1 MNLLDKILRSD
12 LFLIVVSTLKITS
25 FVSLLLTGG
34 SFFIYSIGYAF
45 LYGYYFSGELTQ
57 TNTWLEIVTVIVPFP
72 FYSVLLVSSI
82 VIISAF
88 YLFHIVKL
96 LKSKKLP
103 DFILFI
109 LFWLFLN
116 VLLTVIFTGA
126 ITLTNL
132 LYLSLFWIVPIFL
145 AMTTVIFKKIANEEL
160 SLSIVSALVYAAIT
174 NHYIQIIF
182 KEEFFIFILFFLIFL
197 FSTNIF
203 SNKTFFVRFIKIVP
217 IILLVNLIFIKMQD
231 FLHISFPFNI
241 KFLILI
247 LTTIILSYF
256 YAKIYPQLWPKSEIA
271 NTSHDNAQE
280 KNLMVTDFVKHI
292 NKKKPTTVLP
302 VLTFFI
308 LAFVVSTPL
317 ISKETGKL
325 MRTVTP
331 YTSLK
336 FEKISSSYLK
346 TPIEGILVIEKNDI
360 LYISNKEGQLIRIKD
375 EKYKTEPHE

>member
-12 LFLIVVSTLKITS
+12 LFLVVVSTLKITS

-103 DFILFI
+103 DFILFV

-126 ITLTNL
+126 ITLTDL

-160 SLSIVSALVYAAIT
+160 SLSIVSALVYAAII

-182 KEEFFIFILFFLIFL
+182 KEEFFVFILFFLIFL
-197 FSTNIF
+197 FSTSIF
-203 SNKTFFVRFIKIVP
+203 SNKTFFIRFIKIVP

-231 FLHISFPFNI
+231 FLHISVPFKI

-247 LTTIILSYF
+247 LTTIIPSYF
-256 YAKIYPQLWPKSEIA
+256 YAKIYPRLWPKSEIA

-280 KNLMVTDFVKHI
+280 KI
-292 NKKKPTTVLP
+292 
-302 VLTFFI
+302 
-308 LAFVVSTPL
+308 
-317 ISKETGKL
+317 
-325 MRTVTP
+325 
-331 YTSLK
+331 
-336 FEKISSSYLK
+336 
-346 TPIEGILVIEKNDI
+346 
-360 LYISNKEGQLIRIKD
+360 
-375 EKYKTEPHE
+375 